1 MLESA
6 RGLPVSLPGE
16 INAATR
22 TLHTNLNRLI
32 TSRLPLG
39 LPPHTDDSTL
49 YATGLLHFAH
59 VYLTFESLWAD
70 LIRDHARPT
79 SPAAST
85 IDPSPSSPT
94 TSPLLSYLL
103 VNPYDSPSFFTSTL
117 GAPTPPPPQIAS
129 FLSTLRPRGLVRS
142 GRLKKDLEYLLD
154 LHSTDLEVLLA
165 KYPGDKA
172 AAFCTHIRKS
182 VSEKPWTLVAYAW
195 CFYMAIFSG
204 GRWIRAGL
212 LRAGDGFWPP
222 QIPED
227 GIPLAERGLGFWHF
241 PGFHDGD
248 DIKAEFKLRLE
259 EAEHLFTDD
268 QRVDVIEEAKNI
280 FQMCAEVVYELD
292 DMVGSSQVAPNTNGN
307 SPAQDPNE
315 TFTEKQ
321 VQVERPVTPM
331 HIFASTNLVDRLL
344 AQHQHLIPY
353 HQVTMAE
360 HPSFTLAG
368 LLSVGGTAGYLR
380 TRSTP
385 SLVAGLVLGA
395 SYGYSGYLIK
405 ENKDYGTELAL
416 GNSVVLLGSAIP
428 RIIKTGGRAPVPIAL
443 GATGLLATYYY
454 QKKVREFRYGV

>member
-1 MLESA
+1 MLENA
-6 RGLPVSLPGE
+6 RGLPVSLSGE

-22 TLHTNLNRLI
+22 TSHTNLNRLI

-39 LPPHTDDSTL
+39 LPPHTADSTA

-59 VYLTFESLWAD
+59 IYLTFESLWAD
-70 LIRDHARPT
+70 LIHNHARST
-79 SPAAST
+79 SPSDPS
-85 IDPSPSSPT
+85 IDPSTNHPT

-117 GAPTPPPPQIAS
+117 GAPTPPSPQIAS
-129 FLSTLRPRGLVRS
+129 FLATLRPRGLPRS

-154 LHSTDLEVLLA
+154 LQSTDLEVLLA
-165 KYPGDKA
+165 KYPGDKVA
-172 AAFCTHIRKS
+172 SFCTHIRKS
-182 VSEKPWTLVAYAW
+182 VHEKPWTLVAYAW

-212 LRAGDGFWPP
+212 LKAGDEFWPP
-222 QIPED
+222 SSEGD
-227 GIPLAERGLGFWHF
+227 GMGLKECGLSFWHF
-241 PGFHDGD
+241 SGLHDGE
-248 DIKAEFKLRLE
+248 DIKAEFKVNLE
-259 EAEHLFTDD
+259 AAETLFTADE
-268 QRVDVIEEAKNI
+268 RVDIIEEAKNI
-280 FQMCAEVVYELD
+280 FKLCAEIVYELD
-292 DMVGSSQVAPNTNGN
+292 DLLGSANAATTQKEEPSPQVFDKTQSG
-307 SPAQDPNE
+307 
-315 TFTEKQ
+315 KQ
-321 VQVERPVTPM
+321 VFNERPAENRHTGWSSD
-331 HIFASTNLVDRLL
+331 IYLCLL
-344 AQHQHLIPY
+344 HQLIAT
-353 HQVTMAE
+353 HRVIMAE

>member
-39 LPPHTDDSTL
+39 LPPYTDDSTL

-59 VYLTFESLWAD
+59 IYLTFESLWAD

-79 SPAAST
+79 SPSVST

-117 GAPTPPPPQIAS
+117 GAPTPSSPQIAS

-154 LHSTDLEVLLA
+154 LYSTDLEVLLA
-165 KYPGDKA
+165 KYPGDKI

-182 VSEKPWTLVAYAW
+182 VNEKPWTLVAYAW
-195 CFYMAIFSG
+195 CFYMAVFSG

-222 QIPED
+222 QTPED
-227 GIPLAERGLGFWHF
+227 GAPLAERGLSFWHF
-241 PGFHDGD
+241 PGLHDGE

-268 QRVDVIEEAKNI
+268 QRVDVIEEAKNV
-280 FQMCAEVVYELD
+280 FQLCVEVVYELD
-292 DMVGSSQVAPNTNGN
+292 DMVGLSRAASDPGENPQPQVAKE
-307 SPAQDPNE
+307 SPS
-315 TFTEKQ
+315 EKQ
-321 VQVERPVTPM
+321 PPIERPATPRHM
-331 HIFASTNLVDRLL
+331 LDPTKSLTALL
-344 AQHQHLIPY
+344 RRPEI
-353 HQVTMAE
+353 T
-360 HPSFTLAG
+360 S
-368 LLSVGGTAGYLR
+368 
-380 TRSTP
+380 
-385 SLVAGLVLGA
+385 SLVALGC
-395 SYGYSGYLIK
+395 LICV
-405 ENKDYGTELAL
+405 AL
-416 GNSVVLLGSAIP
+416 LPTFDINLL
-428 RIIKTGGRAPVPIAL
+428 
-443 GATGLLATYYY
+443 
-454 QKKVREFRYGV
+454 QDW